1 MGGIIE
7 DGKAGINI
15 QEWRQRGRRK
25 LQRSDGV
32 SHGQPNPRSSL
43 DSTFKV
49 VGRASA
55 ATRWQPEG
63 FQTGKINTWCNTNN
77 GEDMVDNKKEIRA
90 A

>member
-15 QEWRQRGRRK
+15 QEWRQRGRIK
-25 LQRSDGV
+25 LQRSGDV

-43 DSTFKV
+43 DNTFEV

-55 ATRWQPEG
+55 ATG
-63 FQTGKINTWCNTNN
+63 
-77 GEDMVDNKKEIRA
+77 
-90 A
+90 

>member
-25 LQRSDGV
+25 LQKSGGV
-32 SHGQPNPRSSL
+32 SHGQTNPRSSL
-43 DSTFKV
+43 DSTFEV

-55 ATRWQPEG
+55 ATG
-63 FQTGKINTWCNTNN
+63 
-77 GEDMVDNKKEIRA
+77 
-90 A
+90 

>member
-25 LQRSDGV
+25 LQRRGGV
-32 SHGQPNPRSSL
+32 SHGHPNPRSSL
-43 DSTFKV
+43 DRTFEV

-55 ATRWQPEG
+55 ATG
-63 FQTGKINTWCNTNN
+63 
-77 GEDMVDNKKEIRA
+77 
-90 A
+90 